1 MSSGANFAGLKF
13 SSHSDYR
20 MLSRRKRLLETFKEI
35 TKLFPIFLSQLSP
48 LSSVLHNSSPPLF
61 SFNKSRNN
69 RVAFLQ
75 RHQELIIP
83 GKEVSEKCD
92 QTAES
97 SFFIISFVLYRA
109 ISTDFIVILL
119 RTSLRQDFFLFK
131 IIGLVISRFLSRSD
145 ILKF

>member
-92 QTAES
+92 QIAEA

-109 ISTDFIVILL
+109 NR
-119 RTSLRQDFFLFK
+119 RTSSSFFFVLPFAKIFFLLK

>member
-13 SSHSDYR
+13 SSHSDYK

-109 ISTDFIVILL
+109 NR
-119 RTSLRQDFFLFK
+119 RTSSSFFFVLPFAK
-131 IIGLVISRFLSRSD
+131 IFFYSR
-145 ILKF
+145 